1 VPRKAAV
8 ADDDEMPPPRRRR
21 AAAAA
26 AIEEESERGLVM
38 RILLHSPKDMV
49 AGLLAFTA
57 AGAIIAN
64 ALFLQHGPH
73 PAPMFGSVVHIPAA
87 GPSLSNLLLPRPRPV
102 EADASPAEPRLAET
116 KPSELRLSEVRAADP
131 RSAELKSGDA
141 LGNLVK
147 ATTTIPPSSSVV
159 ATAPSANVPRPPAP
173 VPPVQVTGSRRVAAV
188 QRVLT
193 EYGYGQLRANGAIGA
208 DTQAAIQKFER
219 ERKLPV
225 TGQMSDRLVR
235 ELTAMIGHPID

>member
-1 VPRKAAV
+1 
-8 ADDDEMPPPRRRR
+8 MPPPRRRR

-26 AIEEESERGLVM
+26 AIEEGLERGLLM

-73 PAPMFGSVVHIPAA
+73 PAPMFGSVVHIPPAA
-87 GPSLSNLLLPRPRPV
+87 SSGISLLLPRPRPA
-102 EADASPAEPRLAET
+102 EADAEPRLAET
-116 KPSELRLSEVRAADP
+116 RSSELRLSDIRAAEP
-131 RSAELKSGDA
+131 KSGDP

-147 ATTTIPPSSSVV
+147 ATTIAPPSAVM

-188 QRVLT
+188 QRALS
-193 EYGYGQLRANGAIGA
+193 ENGYGQLKATGTIGA
-208 DTQAAIQKFER
+208 DTQAAIQRFER
-219 ERKLPV
+219 ERRMPV

-235 ELTAMIGHPID
+235 ELVIVTGHPID